1 MDGSQRVTADA
12 EQVLDRAVDGREALE
27 LPCGVEAAH
36 LPFALSRRFVRDLG
50 SVVGV
55 RVRAVDDRGHH
66 RAAGSSFAYSAT
78 CGLNLTKP
86 FETGAL
92 IRIDLTTYSRKSLVQ
107 ILERVQHH
115 VNQVIRLPCFLEHQE
130 PFAIRE
136 DVVHPKPE
144 WI

>member
-36 LPFALSRRFVRDLG
+36 LPFALSRRFVRDFG

-86 FETGAL
+86 LTTTGQSRPNVYSRAVILSCGGAVRRALMALRETGAADAP
-92 IRIDLTTYSRKSLVQ
+92 R
-107 ILERVQHH
+107 
-115 VNQVIRLPCFLEHQE
+115 
-130 PFAIRE
+130 
-136 DVVHPKPE
+136 
-144 WI
+144 